1 MVTNVLHQK
10 PGSPVSPP
18 TPAYDSASGGE
29 ARSVVQNVLHTYIR
43 ATGGLGDVTARN
55 LVCDG

>member
-1 MVTNVLHQK
+1 M
-10 PGSPVSPP
+10 SPP